1 MELDQGIRQQ
11 WIEDRSEEEEVAYSA
26 RFTEID
32 ADNTAWLR
40 AVVVE
45 RGWPLLSQVGE
56 DGAQAAWLLAQHA
69 DASPE
74 IQREFHV
81 LLIEAVGRQEGS
93 PRYLGYLE
101 DRVRVNS
108 GRPQLY
114 GTQFIDDGDGLL
126 PRPIEDPDGL
136 AERRAAVG
144 MEPFE
149 EYEATM
155 HAMPVKKG

>member
-1 MELDQGIRQQ
+1 VLTDEELRV
-11 WIEDRSEEEEVAYSA
+11 EL
-26 RFTEID
+26 
-32 ADNTAWLR
+32 LR
-40 AVVVE
+40 
-45 RGWPLLSQVGE
+45 RLLP
-56 DGAQAAWLLAQHA
+56 QHA

-81 LLIEAVGRQEGS
+81 LLVEAVGRREGS

-114 GTQFIDDGDGLL
+114 GTQFLDDGDGLR

-155 HAMPVKKG
+155 HARPVK